1 MLSRWLWSLLVVAGC
16 WTDSAPPPAVTPPPM
31 PTKPSVA
38 APRTGTW
45 RIPPHQRSR
54 RRGNTIAMPGVTR
67 FHYDGTSVT
76 VELLTEKAWMWRRP
90 DDIYRLEARWIGSEL
105 QYRPPFG
112 AWTTLATF
120 AADHYELADA
130 DAEPAWVFEP
140 VGDAIKDADD
150 RKLDAPRPLHDYSI
164 KPMDPYR
171 P

>member
-1 MLSRWLWSLLVVAGC
+1 M
-16 WTDSAPPPAVTPPPM
+16 PA
-31 PTKPSVA
+31 KPVA

-45 RIPPHQRSR
+45 RIPEHLRSR

-76 VELLTEKAWMWRRP
+76 VQLLTEKAWMWRRP
-90 DDIYRLEARWIGSEL
+90 DDIYRLEARWTGNEL

-112 AWTTLATF
+112 TWTRLATF
-120 AADHYELADA
+120 TAGHYELPD
-130 DAEPAWVFEP
+130 DELPWVFEP
-140 VGDAIKDADD
+140 VGDAMKDADD
-150 RKLDAPRPLHDYSI
+150 RKLDEPRPLHDYAI